1 MEIKGVLK
9 IIVLKTLKKGSYTG
23 YNLIN
28 IIKKETGF
36 WKPSPGSIYPLMND
50 LLKKELVACEK
61 KSNQKIYSL
70 TKKGKDFYKKTE
82 SSRKKII
89 KEIEE
94 GIRFLEILDADKKNI
109 ESIEMLLKIFR
120 EKRIPY
126 KNNLEYFIMFKKNLL
141 RALKKK
147 DKISEI
153 NSILEGASKKLSK
166 L

>member
-9 IIVLKTLKKGSYTG
+9 FIVLKTLNKGDYTG

-28 IIKKETGF
+28 VIKEETGF

-50 LLKKELVACEK
+50 LLKKGFVSCEK

-70 TKKGKDFYKKTE
+70 TKKGKEFYKKTE
-82 SSRKKII
+82 SSRKKIV

-94 GIRFLEILDADKKNI
+94 GIRFLEILDADKKHI
-109 ESIEMLLKIFR
+109 ESIRMLLQIFK
-120 EKRIPY
+120 EKKIPY
-126 KNNLEYFIMFKKNLL
+126 KENLKYFIEFKKNLL
-141 RALKKK
+141 KVINKKE
-147 DKISEI
+147 KISEV
-153 NSILEGASKKLSK
+153 NSILQDASKKLSK